1 MSSDERIVE
10 VWAGNLEEEFDCIRR
25 VVRDYPFVSMDTEF
39 PGVVAKPYGEFKSQ
53 SDYQY
58 QVTKTN
64 VNMLRII
71 QLGLTFYDRQG
82 ERRPKTSTWQFNFQ
96 FSVSED
102 MYAQDS
108 IDMLVQA
115 GIQFIRHEQDGINPQ
130 DFAELLMMSGLVLT
144 PKVSWIAFHSGYDF
158 AYLVRLLTNQDLPD
172 TEHDFFDLTSL
183 YFPRIFDVKYLM
195 KSCKNLKG
203 GLQDVADALELERV
217 GMQHQAGSDSLMTG
231 DAFFK
236 MKQVFFDDDIDDSKY
251 CGHVYG
257 LGSTTYPPSSNGYT
271 VLDSAS

>member
-1 MSSDERIVE
+1 M
-10 VWAGNLEEEFDCIRR
+10 G
-25 VVRDYPFVSMDTEF
+25 
-39 PGVVAKPYGEFKSQ
+39 K
-53 SDYQY
+53 
-58 QVTKTN
+58 
-64 VNMLRII
+64 
-71 QLGLTFYDRQG
+71 
-82 ERRPKTSTWQFNFQ
+82 
-96 FSVSED
+96 
-102 MYAQDS
+102 
-108 IDMLVQA
+108 A
-115 GIQFIRHEQDGINPQ
+115 GIQFTRHEQDGINPQ